1 VKDFVLEQIYS
12 TAALVEEAAHDPESM
27 IELAWDTPSI
37 LSCLARYQKITLLH
51 YYIYAMIAVHMRRD
65 YRKNSD
71 LFEAEDIAR
80 LEATLT
86 AYSVDFI
93 RYSDFDGSIPL
104 EVSDLDDP
112 FYRWFRTNE
121 AAFEEMWEKITEGVF
136 FLLFANR
143 RFLVIFNQ
151 SVATYLASGDVVVPA
166 EFLTP
171 RGRLRRQPYI
181 PTWVKK
187 AVYCRDHGRCVLCGR
202 DLTNLLS
209 IDRHTHYDHIVPL
222 NLWGINDPCN
232 LQLLCGQCNLEKLGS
247 AVQSRYAY
255 PPWWEEDEA

>member
-1 VKDFVLEQIYS
+1 MKDFVLEQIYS

-27 IELAWDTPSI
+27 IELAWDTPSV

-104 EVSDLDDP
+104 EVSDLDDA

-121 AAFEEMWEKITEGVF
+121 EAFEEMWEKITEEVF

-151 SVATYLASGDVVVPA
+151 SVATYLASGDVVIPA

-171 RGRLRRQPYI
+171 RGRLRRQSYI

-232 LQLLCGQCNLEKLGS
+232 LQLLCGQCNLEKSGS

>member
-1 VKDFVLEQIYS
+1 MKDFVLEQIYS

-27 IELAWDTPSI
+27 IELAWDTPSV

-80 LEATLT
+80 LEATLI

-93 RYSDFDGSIPL
+93 RYSDFNGSIPL

-112 FYRWFRTNE
+112 FYRWFRMNE
-121 AAFEEMWEKITEGVF
+121 AAFEEMWEKITEEVF

-151 SVATYLASGDVVVPA
+151 SVATYLASDDVVIPA

-171 RGRLRRQPYI
+171 RGRLRRQSYI

-209 IDRHTHYDHIVPL
+209 TNRHTHYDHIVPL

-232 LQLLCGQCNLEKLGS
+232 LQLLCGQCNLEKSGS

-255 PPWWEEDEA
+255 PPWWDEDEA